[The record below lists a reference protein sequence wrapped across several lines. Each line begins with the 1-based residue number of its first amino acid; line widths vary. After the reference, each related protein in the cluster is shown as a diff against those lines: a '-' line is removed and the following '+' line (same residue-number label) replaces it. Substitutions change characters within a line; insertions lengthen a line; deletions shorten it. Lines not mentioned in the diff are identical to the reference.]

1 MVWAC
6 KQWKIS
12 ERNEKQM
19 YDIIA
24 FFKYYIV
31 SACQAGA
38 SGKPR
43 KNTSNYRIFGTLS
56 SRCLKRK
63 WILTELFLKVKLV
76 ERNENGREKEE
87 K

>member
-1 MVWAC
+1 MEDSG
-6 KQWKIS
+6 KKWK
-12 ERNEKQM
+12 KM

-43 KNTSNYRIFGTLS
+43 KNSSNYRIFRTLS

-63 WILTELFLKVKLV
+63 WILTELFLKEKLV
-76 ERNENGREKEE
+76 ERNENGREKGE